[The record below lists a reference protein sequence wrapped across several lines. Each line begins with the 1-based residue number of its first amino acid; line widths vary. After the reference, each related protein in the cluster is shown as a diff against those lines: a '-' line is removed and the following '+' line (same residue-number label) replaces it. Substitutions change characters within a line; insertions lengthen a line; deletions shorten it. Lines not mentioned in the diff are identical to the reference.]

1 MHIWFVL
8 ICDFVLELK
17 KLPENGKV
25 APENGKVARNRKSC
39 RKLPSILWTALHQVS
54 GVMRHTT

>member
-8 ICDFVLELK
+8 ICDIVLELK

-25 APENGKVARNRKSC
+25 DRNRKSC